1 MKEENE
7 MDSAKKVSK
16 SEYSFQ
22 SYMNEGQGLEN
33 LFKREEAVV
42 LALARAVL
50 LKRCSRIRPL
60 FMYLLIG
67 ESDFDTLFC

>member
-7 MDSAKKVSK
+7 TDLAKKRLSK

-50 LKRCSRIRPL
+50 LKRCTRTRPL

-67 ESDFDTLFC
+67 